1 MDVYL
6 TVPLVFTVLA
16 VIIASLYLKFRPTDT
31 KEETITT
38 TTSTKVDESQ
48 TAEQKPNVEG
58 KAAATAAAEDS
69 TKPEEEEEEERV
81 GLLERSPIVEGKR
94 EKKKV
99 ERLTLQV
106 TPSAKETFS
115 IPEGRGI
122 KLGDIERVQYF
133 MGKTKA
139 EDLRSLH
146 KVLYNRP
153 GSIATLK
160 KNIRL
165 FTGFPFENKDD
176 QYKKKEE
183 LLKKYPI
190 SVLKVICTVLD
201 LERKGTKDEIV
212 SKILNFLMKPK
223 ASGKSLPKPKR
234 KRQKGGKK
242 ERSSSGSKKK
252 SKATTVE
259 EILTDESSSE
269 EDEKKEK
276 KSSDEEKDESDEVE
290 PPKKVV
296 RKEKSTPKATPKGK
310 KGQSTKSANVKK
322 ADSSTPKKTAALAKK
337 DLRGGDKKVTPIE
350 SIATKSESED
360 SSDNEPLIKK
370 VKKPPTD
377 DDLRET
383 VMKLLE
389 DANLEEV
396 TMKQICKKVFA
407 NYPDYD
413 LSGKKDFV
421 KNAVKELIS

>member
-1 MDVYL
+1 MA
-6 TVPLVFTVLA
+6 TPEKGSKA
-16 VIIASLYLKFRPTDT
+16 EGT
-31 KEETITT
+31 KKRNKPDKPPAKVEE
-38 TTSTKVDESQ
+38 KDEKSEESDQ
-48 TAEQKPNVEG
+48 
-58 KAAATAAAEDS
+58 
-69 TKPEEEEEEERV
+69 EEEEEERV

-115 IPEGRGI
+115 IPEGRGT
-122 KLGDIERVQYF
+122 KLGEIERIQYF

-139 EDLRSLH
+139 EDLKSLH

-153 GSIATLK
+153 GSLATLK

-165 FTGFPFENKDD
+165 FTGFSFESGSD
-176 QYKKKEE
+176 QHKKKEE
-183 LLKKYPI
+183 VLKKNPI

-223 ASGKSLPKPKR
+223 ASGKSLPKPKK

-252 SKATTVE
+252 SKAATLE

-269 EDEKKEK
+269 EEEKKEK
-276 KSSDEEKDESDEVE
+276 EKSSDESDVEEEVE
-290 PPKKVV
+290 PPKKVT
-296 RKEKSTPKATPKGK
+296 KKDKSTPKAVPKGK
-310 KGQSTKSANVKK
+310 KGQNTKATNVKK
-322 ADSSTPKKTAALAKK
+322 ADSSTAKKTATPAKK
-337 DLRGGDKKVTPIE
+337 DLGSGVKKVT
-350 SIATKSESED
+350 SIGRLAVKSDSED
-360 SSDNEPLIKK
+360 SSDDEPLIKK
-370 VKKPPTD
+370 LKKPPTD
-377 DDLRET
+377 EELKET
-383 VMKLLE
+383 VMKLLV

-407 NYPDYD
+407 SYPDYD
-413 LSGKKDFV
+413 LSDKKDFV
-421 KNAVKELIS
+421 KNTVKELIS